1 LDLEWKGLKR
11 EVIDCLDLEFK
22 KVCLIFNINFEKAY
36 DSINWNFFDYM
47 MGRFDFDSKWRKWVK
62 MSVFSGSLSMLVIG
76 CPTKQINISIGLKQS
91 DPIGFVLIFHYCGGV
106 ESSDGK
112 VGVVGGWEMEV
123 DVSLT

>member
-22 KVCLIFNINFEKAY
+22 NVRLIFNINFEKAY
-36 DSINWNFFDYM
+36 DSIYWNFFDYM

-76 CPTKQINISIGLKQS
+76 CPTKQINISIGLKQG
-91 DPIGFVLIFHYCGGV
+91 DPLALF
-106 ESSDGK
+106 
-112 VGVVGGWEMEV
+112 
-123 DVSLT
+123 